1 MEIDNY
7 DHGVFSWVDVTATD
21 FEASRKFYSELFGW
35 EIERGPEEFGGYA
48 LAVVNGRNVAG
59 ISPAMSPEAPPVWS
73 TYVDVASVDD
83 TMSKAAAGGGHG
95 IVEPMDVGEAGRMAM
110 FADPEG
116 AVIGLWEAKEH
127 RGAGLVNEPN
137 TWAWNELMCDEPKKA
152 KEFYAGVFGWGEV
165 THGEGDNQYTEW
177 QVGGRSIGGMLKK
190 PADTPP
196 MPSFWTVYIQVADIE
211 VAAKRLSEVG
221 GQVIRPPVEI
231 EPGTFAVVT
240 DPAGAMFNLFQTK
253 E

>member
-21 FEASRKFYSELFGW
+21 FEASQKFYSELFGW
-35 EIERGPEEFGGYA
+35 EIDRGPEEFGGYSM
-48 LAVVNGRNVAG
+48 AVVNGRNVAG

-83 TMSKAAAGGGHG
+83 TMAKAAAGGGHA

-137 TWAWNELMCDEPKKA
+137 TWAWNELMCDEPKTA

-165 THGEGDNQYTEW
+165 TNGEGDNQYTEW
-177 QVGGRSIGGMLKK
+177 QVGGRSIGGMLK
-190 PADTPP
+190 
-196 MPSFWTVYIQVADIE
+196 
-211 VAAKRLSEVG
+211 
-221 GQVIRPPVEI
+221 
-231 EPGTFAVVT
+231 
-240 DPAGAMFNLFQTK
+240 
-253 E
+253 